1 MPVLTCPTTTG
12 PSAGPSWR
20 RRGIAALTLAVG
32 LALAP
37 LMTAGSAQAEGV
49 HHRVAH
55 HHHHHHHHHRHP
67 PHHVHHRVVHHAPA
81 AHPHG

>member
-1 MPVLTCPTTTG
+1 MPVLTRPTTIG

-20 RRGIAALTLAVG
+20 RRGLAALTLAFG

-37 LMTAGSAQAEGV
+37 LMTAGSAQAEVV

-55 HHHHHHHHHRHP
+55 RAHHHHHHV
-67 PHHVHHRVVHHAPA
+67 HHVHHRVHPVVVH
-81 AHPHG
+81 HPHG